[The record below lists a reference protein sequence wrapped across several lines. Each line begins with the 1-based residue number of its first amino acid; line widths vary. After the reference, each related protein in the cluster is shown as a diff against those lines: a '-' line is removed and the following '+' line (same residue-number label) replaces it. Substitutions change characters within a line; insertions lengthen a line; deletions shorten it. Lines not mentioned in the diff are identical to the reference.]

1 MNNQKR
7 YFSKNIFDSG
17 IIEVW
22 FKCIGYAL
30 VTSAFAYLYITKEI
44 KSALFI
50 FSLSYVFTAIQ
61 VVQGTRGPYEKLKSI
76 YVYQQSNRLF
86 ALIFEGFFLY
96 IRLQIIISPLLVM
109 FWAYENG
116 KLPV

>member
-1 MNNQKR
+1 MNNQKH
-7 YFSKNIFDSG
+7 YFSKNVFDSG
-17 IIEVW
+17 IIDVW
-22 FKCIGYAL
+22 FKCISYAL
-30 VTSAFAYLYITKEI
+30 VTSGFAYLYITKEI

-50 FSLSYVFTAIQ
+50 FSLSYLFTAIQ
-61 VVQGTRGPYEKLKSI
+61 VVQGTRAPYEKLKFI
-76 YVYQQSNRLF
+76 YVHQQKNRLC
-86 ALIFEGFFLY
+86 AITFEGIFLY